1 MCIRPSIMGRTDSR
15 NFLQREI
22 TTRQII
28 VPGHSQLFRT
38 PTVLSG
44 STYIVPAIATFR
56 HRRHIRGLAQS
67 RRKNMESHDDKY
79 YQFLQVHT
87 QTTVLPEKRNSFK
100 ILSEEKVNS
109 YRLLDISVS
118 YLFQATPRIRKICY
132 TVNNFWLF
140 KNLPKVGRLF
150 KSQVSCYDT

>member
-56 HRRHIRGLAQS
+56 HRRHIKDLHNQEGKTWNDMMISIINFCRYIL
-67 RRKNMESHDDKY
+67 R
-79 YQFLQVHT
+79 
-87 QTTVLPEKRNSFK
+87 LPEKRNSFK
-100 ILSEEKVNS
+100 ILSEAKVNS

-118 YLFQATPRIRKICY
+118 YLYHAKPRIRKICY

>member
-56 HRRHIRGLAQS
+56 HRRHIKDLHNQEGKTWNHMMISIINFCRYLDYGTT
-67 RRKNMESHDDKY
+67 RRRE
-79 YQFLQVHT
+79 
-87 QTTVLPEKRNSFK
+87 
-100 ILSEEKVNS
+100 IWSEEKVNS

-118 YLFQATPRIRKICY
+118 YLFQAKPRIRKICY